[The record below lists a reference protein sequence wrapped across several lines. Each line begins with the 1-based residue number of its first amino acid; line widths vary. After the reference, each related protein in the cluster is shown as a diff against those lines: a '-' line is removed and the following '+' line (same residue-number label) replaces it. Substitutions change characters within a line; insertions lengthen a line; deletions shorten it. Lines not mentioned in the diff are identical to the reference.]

1 MILLSGQGLTKS
13 YGHRPLF
20 SDLSLDFR
28 AGERVGLIGPN
39 GAGKSTL
46 MRILAG
52 RDAPDAGQ
60 RAQRRSARVGYLTQI
75 DEFAP
80 GHSVRDVLIAA
91 LSDELID
98 EHEREIRASITLT
111 QVGFSDPTKLASTLS
126 GGWRKRLA
134 LARELVRKPDFLLLD
149 EPTNHLD
156 LPGIVWLEKLLRAAP
171 FGYLVATHDRAF
183 LRAVA
188 DQVIEINRVFPGG
201 TFRAPGSYDDF
212 AERREAFL
220 DGQAREQEAV
230 ANRVRQETDWLAH
243 KARARTRKSSARIEA
258 AAQRRD
264 ELAELNFR
272 NSASGAAGID
282 FVATGRQTRKLLT
295 AAGIAK
301 SLGGRPLFSD
311 LDVELTPGI
320 KLGLLGPN
328 GSGKST
334 VLRVLAG
341 EMAPD
346 AGEVRRAESLR
357 LVMFEQGR
365 ASLDLDATL
374 RRALS
379 PNGDTVMVR
388 DTPRHVVS
396 WAKQFQFNPEQLD
409 VVVSEL
415 SGGEQARVRIA
426 QLMTKPA
433 DVLLLDEPTNDLDI
447 PALEVLEESLTEFPG
462 AAVIVSHDRDLL
474 DRLCTEVIGLDG
486 RGGAGLYASVSQ
498 WLSAYQQA
506 DAPATPKTETSRRA
520 SPPPTSKPRK
530 LSFREQQEWDQMESL
545 ILAAEEEVAVRH
557 QAVQQAATQGHVA
570 LADACHALEAAER
583 AVATY
588 YARWQELEARRT
600 AN

>member
-20 SDLSLDFR
+20 DDLSLDLR

-46 MRILAG
+46 LRILAG

-60 RAQRRSARVGYLTQI
+60 RTQRRTTRVGYLTQI

-91 LSDELID
+91 LSDDTIE
-98 EHEREIRASITLT
+98 EHERDTRASITLT
-111 QVGFSDPTKLASTLS
+111 QVGFSDPTRLAETLS

-188 DQVIEINRVFPGG
+188 DEVMEINRVFPGG

-220 DGQAREQEAV
+220 DGQSREQEAV

-243 KARARTRKSSARIEA
+243 KARARTRKSAARIEA

-264 ELAELNFR
+264 ELAELNYR
-272 NSASGAAGID
+272 NHSSGSSGID

-295 AAGIAK
+295 ATGIAK
-301 SLGGRPLFSD
+301 SLGGRPLFSN
-311 LDVELTPGI
+311 LDVELTPGS

-341 EMAPD
+341 EIVPD
-346 AGEVRRAESLR
+346 FGEVRQAESLR

-388 DTPRHVVS
+388 DIPRHVVS
-396 WAKQFQFNPEQLD
+396 WAKQFQFDPEQLE
-409 VVVSEL
+409 VIVSEL

-426 QLMTKPA
+426 QLMTEPA

-474 DRLCTEVIGLDG
+474 DRLCNQVIGLDG
-486 RGGAGLYASVSQ
+486 RGGSGLYASVSQ
-498 WLSAYQQA
+498 WLNAYQLA
-506 DAPATPKTETSRRA
+506 DALVAPKPETPRRATP
-520 SPPPTSKPRK
+520 SPTAKPRK

-557 QAVQQAATQGHVA
+557 RAVELAATQGHVA

-583 AVATY
+583 AVAAHY
-588 YARWQELEARRT
+588 SRWQELEARRT
-600 AN
+600 AP